1 MFSFYK
7 YINVYQSNNQTQ
19 ILFLCQRKNKRKNK
33 LSMYWDINERKAKK
47 IAYIRVFDKI
57 HGVASSYKMR
67 WSETREAKDR
77 ERLQLVVMRT
87 IGRQAVCR
95 NALCPTTEFDV
106 NVQSQR
112 CCQQRLRLLS
122 YSSFYIC
129 FCFCLYFCPCSYLY
143 AYS

>member
-1 MFSFYK
+1 MFINQIIRHKYYFYIK
-7 YINVYQSNNQTQ
+7 E
-19 ILFLCQRKNKRKNK
+19 KRKK
-33 LSMYWDINERKAKK
+33 INYVCIEILMKERLRE
-47 IAYIRVFDKI
+47 YIRVFDKI
-57 HGVASSYKMR
+57 HGVASSYKMQ

-129 FCFCLYFCPCSYLY
+129 FCFCLYFCPCSY
-143 AYS
+143 